1 MKELASHP
9 TVKPVALVAD
19 ALLDCTERGDV
30 VLDQFAGSGTL
41 FLAAEK
47 IGRTGYGMEYEP
59 RYVDVAIQRWQ
70 SLTKLEATLE
80 GDGRAFEEIA
90 ALRENQEVTDP
101 VRSAAAPQKAK
112 PRQFANR
119 KKATDGQRPPKKRS
133 SGHAVRGRAQ
143 PKTLETSEYRRGL
156 STPAKGDT
164 VQKRGKWQPQG
175 PTQRQPD
182 CRGAVARDPWTKDRG
197 HRER

>member
-9 TVKPVALVAD
+9 TVKPLPWSPTHSSIVRSAVMSSWTSLPAP
-19 ALLDCTERGDV
+19 AP
-30 VLDQFAGSGTL
+30 L

-90 ALRENQEVTDP
+90 AG
-101 VRSAAAPQKAK
+101 S
-112 PRQFANR
+112 
-119 KKATDGQRPPKKRS
+119 
-133 SGHAVRGRAQ
+133 
-143 PKTLETSEYRRGL
+143 
-156 STPAKGDT
+156 
-164 VQKRGKWQPQG
+164 
-175 PTQRQPD
+175 
-182 CRGAVARDPWTKDRG
+182 
-197 HRER
+197 